1 MSLFWRVFAANAAIL
16 TAGALVLA
24 FAPGPLHKYSA
35 LIDLSGLLIGL
46 VVMLVVNFVLLRHL
60 FRPLERLAGRMEA
73 ADVLR
78 GGQRVPVVSS
88 GEIGTLERAFNTMLE
103 RLENERRVAGAYA
116 LKAQEDERLRLARGL
131 HDEVG
136 QSMTAVLLQLKRM
149 TADASPELRA
159 QLAEAKQVV
168 KASLEDVRRLAQE
181 LRPEL
186 LDHLGLASA
195 LVNLASGFEQRTHVR
210 VRRHLEP
217 DLPQLDPGV
226 ELVIYRVAQE
236 SLTNVAR
243 HARATEVLLALER
256 GNDSVV
262 LRVLDNGRGFDPGHA
277 EGGGLRGIRE
287 RALIV
292 GGAAAIKPGP
302 GGGVEVRLEA
312 PAEAA

>member
-24 FAPGPLHKYSA
+24 FAPGPLHKYRA
-35 LIDLSGLLIGL
+35 LIDLGGLLIGL
-46 VVMLVVNFVLLRHL
+46 VVMLVVNGVLLRRL

-73 ADVLR
+73 ADVLC

-88 GEIGTLERAFNTMLE
+88 GEIGTLERAFNAMLE
-103 RLENERRVAGAYA
+103 RLETERRDAGAYA
-116 LKAQEDERLRLARGL
+116 LRAQEEERQRLARGL

-136 QSMTAVLLQLKRM
+136 QSMTAVLLQLKRI
-149 TADASPELRA
+149 TASATPEQRI
-159 QLAEAKQVV
+159 QLAEAQQVV
-168 KASLEDVRRLAQE
+168 KASLEDVRRLAWE

-186 LDHLGLASA
+186 LEHLGLASA
-195 LVNLASGFEQRTHVR
+195 LGNLASGFEQRTQVR
-210 VRRHLEP
+210 VRRHLER
-217 DLPQLDPGV
+217 DLPRLDPRV

-243 HARATEVLLALER
+243 HAQATEVALSLER
-256 GNDSVV
+256 GNNSVV
-262 LRVLDNGRGFDPGHA
+262 LRVTDNGRGFDPGHA

-287 RALIV
+287 HALIV
-292 GGAAAIKPGP
+292 GGAAAIRPGP

-312 PAEAA
+312 PVEAA

>member
-24 FAPGPLHKYSA
+24 FAPGPLHKYRA
-35 LIDLSGLLIGL
+35 LIDLGGLLIGL
-46 VVMLVVNFVLLRHL
+46 LVMLVVNGLLLRRL

-73 ADVLR
+73 ADLLR
-78 GGQRVPVVSS
+78 GGQRVPVAGS

-103 RLENERRVAGAYA
+103 RLERERRDAGAYA
-116 LKAQEDERLRLARGL
+116 LKAQEEERQRLARGL

-149 TADASPELRA
+149 TASASTEQRT
-159 QLAEAKQVV
+159 QLAEAQQVV
-168 KASLEDVRRLAQE
+168 KTSLEDVRRLAQE

-195 LVNLASGFEQRTHVR
+195 LGSLASVFEQRTRVR
-210 VRRHLEP
+210 MRRHLER
-217 DLPQLDPGV
+217 DLPWLDPRV
-226 ELVIYRVAQE
+226 ELVIYRIAQE

-243 HARATEVLLALER
+243 HAQATDVLLSLER
-256 GNDSVV
+256 GNNSVV
-262 LRVLDNGRGFDPGHA
+262 LRVIDNGHGFGRGHA

-292 GGAAAIKPGP
+292 GGTATISSGP
-302 GGGVEVRLEA
+302 GGGVEVRLEV
-312 PAEAA
+312 PAEAP

>member
-1 MSLFWRVFAANAAIL
+1 MLFWRVFAANAAIL

-24 FAPGPLHKYSA
+24 FAPGPLHMHRA
-35 LIDLSGLLIGL
+35 LVDSFGLVAGL
-46 VVMLVVNFVLLRHL
+46 VVMLVVNGVVLRRL
-60 FRPLERLAGRMEA
+60 FRPLERLAERMEA

-78 GGQRVPVVSS
+78 GGQRVVVVSP
-88 GEIGTLERAFNTMLE
+88 GEIGTLERAFNQMLD
-103 RLENERRVAGAYA
+103 RLETERRDAGAHT
-116 LKAQEDERLRLARGL
+116 LQAQEEERQRLARGL

-149 TADASPELRA
+149 TASATPGQRA
-159 QLAEAKQVV
+159 QLAEAQQVV
-168 KASLEDVRRLAQE
+168 KASLDDVRRLAQE

-195 LVNLASGFEQRTHVR
+195 LSNLASGFEQRTRVR
-210 VRRHLEP
+210 VRRQLEP
-217 DLPQLDPGV
+217 GLPPLDPRA

-243 HARATEVLLALER
+243 HAQASRVLLSLRR
-256 GNDSVV
+256 GDDGVV
-262 LRVLDNGRGFDPGHA
+262 LRVIDDGQGFDPSTHA

-292 GGAAAIKPGP
+292 GGVVAIKPGP
-302 GGGVEVRLEA
+302 AGGVEVRLA
-312 PAEAA
+312 VPAQAA